1 MKIKYSNISDKNKKV
16 LDKRLNHYFKNPND
30 VTNWDTFT
38 KELEKEVQ
46 MNILINQ
53 PTINS

>member
-1 MKIKYSNISDKNKKV
+1 MKIKYSYLSDNNKYI

-30 VTNWDTFT
+30 VTNWDIFT

>member
-1 MKIKYSNISDKNKKV
+1 MKIKYSYISDNNKSI

-30 VTNWDTFT
+30 VTNWDIFT

-46 MNILINQ
+46 MKILNNQ